1 MRSTKNFSFPGEFSI
16 KSICQ
21 KSKMIS
27 VGTVF
32 QIDYHIFS
40 VGNVIIKCDSTLLL
54 EIYESPPKKRKL
66 S

>member
-1 MRSTKNFSFPGEFSI
+1 MRSIKNFSFLGEFSI

-21 KSKMIS
+21 KSKTIS

-32 QIDYHIFS
+32 QIDNHIYS
-40 VGNVIIKCDSTLLL
+40 VGNVIIKCDKTLLL
-54 EIYESPPKKRKL
+54 EVYESPPKKRKL